1 MEMNSSKNTQY
12 NLSLPLSK
20 KNSTIDA
27 IVNETHMT
35 ALHFKTMARIAL
47 RSVSYSGSGLH
58 NVISYD
64 LFNSFSKQYRRELRA
79 ALKYEVR
86 YGC

>member
-1 MEMNSSKNTQY
+1 MRGTQY
-12 NLSLPLSK
+12 SLSLPLSN

-27 IVNETHMT
+27 IVNEVGLTG
-35 ALHFKTMARIAL
+35 LHFKVLKNVAL
-47 RSVSYSGSGLH
+47 RAGIT
-58 NVISYD
+58 NAIRYD
-64 LFNSFSKQYRRELRA
+64 FAGSFSKQYRRELRA